1 MEDIF
6 RDSPFYFYIRVMKW
20 FGQWPFQS
28 KMESNIRKYL
38 IISLLLSIF
47 VPSIIKFYE
56 FRNDVYKMMDCIP
69 MLGLH
74 LASISKFINWSYH
87 HEKIEQLLMHMQY
100 DWSNLRN
107 KFDADILEKFRRPSQ
122 ILYVIYAI
130 IGIYGTTAVYLVTP
144 LVPIILNIVL
154 PLNESRPHVYV
165 YHTEYFVDQNKYY
178 YPIQLH
184 AYMTIPVSV
193 TCLVAFDQMCAMFI
207 QHACGMLEI
216 LKMHLQNLHATFL
229 ANDGTALSLREE
241 AVAKEIIYCVRIHN
255 RIFKFLEIVEHW
267 DQVVLLI
274 VGAGNTMTLTACGV
288 GAILNKP
295 DFLGF
300 VRLTLFNFGGT
311 MHLFYNCWQGHL
323 ILEQGES
330 IFILAYQN
338 EWYELPCHLQRML
351 LPIMAKSM
359 KPREITACKLFP
371 MSLATFG
378 MAMRASLSYF
388 TLFKSMK

>member
-130 IGIYGTTAVYLVTP
+130 
-144 LVPIILNIVL
+144 
-154 PLNESRPHVYV
+154 
-165 YHTEYFVDQNKYY
+165 
-178 YPIQLH
+178 
-184 AYMTIPVSV
+184 SV